1 MAPLVRRDLCQQI
14 EKNEEI
20 TGHVIPGAIGLSLFI
35 LGLQLT
41 IPPSSPELTLSSA
54 KHVLFTAQHAPLLV
68 ASVVLTVFL
77 CISLRMTSLSRL
89 TRGFTE
95 HALYVPVY
103 VLSIA
108 ALFWIIIAAKG
119 QANSTGMTTL
129 AAQGWLFSIQG
140 SSKPHHG
147 LGTAWNYWKLFDFN
161 MVEWSAM
168 SAAIQNIV
176 LLVIIGVLNL
186 PIYIP
191 AMRIMLNEPKV
202 NMDWELIGHGLSNL
216 FAGAAGSLPN
226 LVVLS
231 NSRLFTF
238 AGGGRPEALV
248 STGFTIALFFVSAR
262 LLPYVP
268 TLLASV
274 LVLFLGLDLMID
286 ALWSSAQELLWSEWM
301 VVLGTVL
308 SCTFV
313 GFLPGFAIGLALA
326 LVQHFGWD
334 LYDLVRE

>member
-41 IPPSSPELTLSSA
+41 IPPTAPELTLSSA

-119 QANSTGMTTL
+119 QANGTGMTTL

-147 LGTAWNYWKLFDFN
+147 LGTAWNYWKLFDFD

-202 NMDWELIGHGLSNL
+202 NMDWELIGHGMGMFDLS
-216 FAGAAGSLPN
+216 
-226 LVVLS
+226 V
-231 NSRLFTF
+231 
-238 AGGGRPEALV
+238 
-248 STGFTIALFFVSAR
+248 AR
-262 LLPYVP
+262 LW
-268 TLLASV
+268 TRQ
-274 LVLFLGLDLMID
+274 GH
-286 ALWSSAQELLWSEWM
+286 
-301 VVLGTVL
+301 
-308 SCTFV
+308 C
-313 GFLPGFAIGLALA
+313 
-326 LVQHFGWD
+326 
-334 LYDLVRE
+334 